1 MNEEIIL
8 ALKQR
13 AKEML
18 EGNYKRKIGD
28 EELYTIIC
36 EWENCYKENEMN
48 HKTACENA
56 KSVLDIEKPY
66 KEQMELLEY
75 MSKRFE
81 EAIVD
86 IHLSNMFW
94 AVMRKDNIDI
104 KTLMEREMSGYYDS
118 KIVEEENQ
126 S

>member
-18 EGNYKRKIGD
+18 EGNYDRKIGD

-36 EWENCYKENEMN
+36 EWENDFKLLN
-48 HKTACENA
+48 H
-56 KSVLDIEKPY
+56 
-66 KEQMELLEY
+66 

-81 EAIVD
+81 EALND
-86 IHLSNMFW
+86 MHLEFMLD
-94 AVMRKDNIDI
+94 AVMKKENISI
-104 KTLMEREMSGYYDS
+104 RTLMEREMSSY
-118 KIVEEENQ
+118 
-126 S
+126 